1 MKTEG
6 LFSEIESL
14 TTDLK
19 RKLVDKIL
27 LSINPTQKGIDGLWA
42 KEIKR
47 ILKKI
52 ESEKEKLISE
62 EGAFE
67 KIFKRT
73 TRE

>member
-14 TTDLK
+14 TIDLK

-42 KEIKR
+42 KEIER
-47 ILKKI
+47 ILKK
-52 ESEKEKLISE
+52 SNLKK
-62 EGAFE
+62 
-67 KIFKRT
+67 KN
-73 TRE
+73 